1 MRMKRG
7 IKILASMMV
16 MSMISVAFTGMTY
29 ALSFN
34 FKVTANKTQVKP
46 GEEITVSMKIG
57 EINMGEL
64 RNKRNRRHIRL

>member
-1 MRMKRG
+1 MRKG
-7 IKILASMMV
+7 IKVLASMIIISII
-16 MSMISVAFTGMTY
+16 SMAYTGMTY

-46 GEEITVSMKIG
+46 GEEITVSMEIG